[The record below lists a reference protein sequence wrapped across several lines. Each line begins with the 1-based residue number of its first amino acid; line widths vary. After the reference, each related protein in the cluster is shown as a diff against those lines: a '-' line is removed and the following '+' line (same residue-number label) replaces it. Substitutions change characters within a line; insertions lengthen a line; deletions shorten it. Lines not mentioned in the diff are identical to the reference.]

1 MPRHE
6 TVQQIRERINLR
18 LFSTK
23 RAVLT
28 SLTWG
33 TLLLSIAALLAIVY
47 YYGFPQTPESLKTI
61 HLTIRISIWF
71 YILKYLIRIFYDF
84 HPAQFIRDNRMD
96 TAVFLLMVIEET
108 VYILFGGQL
117 LNSIFSRWIDIPIGD
132 LSILLVQLYFL
143 IIVIIELGKAAVKLS
158 TLKLSPAK
166 LLSTSFL
173 LLIGFGTGML
183 MLPEMTTAGIRFID
197 ALFTS
202 TSAVCVTGL
211 TTVDTASFFTHKGHW
226 IIMILIQLGG
236 INIVAFAAF
245 FAVFYRDSSSLKY
258 QSLIKDLLDTTE
270 MSKSRSILR
279 SVIFFSIV
287 IEAVGTLLVFLTW
300 GNDYPFAEDKSKL
313 FYSLFHSVSAFNNA
327 GFSLFP
333 NNFFQ
338 DGIRLSW
345 GVHGVIALLVFLG
358 GIGFPVL
365 QDFNNALKK
374 PKNWFH
380 LPRHLQATSRIAV
393 RTSIYLIAFGAV
405 MFFFFYPAKP
415 ADVSTGGRIM
425 QGVFQSVIARTA
437 GFNTVD
443 ISQFSEVLIL
453 VFVFLMFVGA
463 SPVSTGGGIKT
474 TTLAVILKSTLMG
487 LRGYR
492 NIEMLQHTLKP
503 SIVQRAFSVTVMYS
517 IFFVTGTI
525 LLTVLE
531 PNLPLSHLIFEEV
544 SALSTVGLSM
554 GITPYLGDA
563 AKTILILSMYIGRIG
578 SITIILALVRR
589 TSNVQYTYSHT
600 NVLIG

>member
-1 MPRHE
+1 MPRQE

-23 RAVLT
+23 KKVLAI
-28 SLTWG
+28 LTWG
-33 TLLLSIAALLAIVY
+33 TLLFAIAALLAIVH
-47 YYGFPQTPESLKTI
+47 YYGFPQTPDSLKAI

-84 HPAQFIRDNRMD
+84 HPGQFIRENRMD
-96 TAVFLLMVIEET
+96 TAVFLFMVIEEL

-117 LNSIFSRWIDIPIGD
+117 LNSVFSRWIDIPIGD
-132 LSILLVQLYFL
+132 LSILMVQLYFL
-143 IIVIIELGKAAVKLS
+143 MIVVIELGKAAVKLS
-158 TLKLSPAK
+158 RLKISPAK
-166 LLSTSFL
+166 LLSTSFF
-173 LLIGFGTGML
+173 LLIAFGTGML

-211 TTVDTASFFTHKGHW
+211 TTVETAAFFTHKGHW

-236 INIVAFAAF
+236 INIVAFGAF

-279 SVIFFSIV
+279 SIIYFSII
-287 IEAVGTLLVFLTW
+287 IEAAGTLLVYLTW
-300 GNDYPFAEDKSKL
+300 GNSYTFAEGQNKF
-313 FYSLFHSVSAFNNA
+313 FYSLFHSISAFNNA

-338 DGIRLSW
+338 EGIRLSW
-345 GVHGVIALLVFLG
+345 GVHGVIAVLVFLG

-365 QDFNNALKK
+365 QDFNSALKK
-374 PKNWFH
+374 PKNWVH
-380 LPRHLQATSRIAV
+380 LPRHLQPTSRIAV
-393 RTSIYLIAFGAV
+393 RTSVYLIIGGAV
-405 MFFFFYPAKP
+405 MFYFFYPVESN
-415 ADVSTGGRIM
+415 DVSTGGRIM
-425 QGVFQSVIARTA
+425 QGIFHSVIARTA

-443 ISQFSEVLIL
+443 ISKFSEVLIM

-474 TTLAVILKSTLMG
+474 TTLAVILKSTQMA
-487 LRGYR
+487 LRGHR

-503 SIVQRAFSVTVMYS
+503 SLIQRAFSVAVMYS
-517 IFFVTGTI
+517 VFFITGTV
-525 LLTVLE
+525 LLSIFE
-531 PNLPLSHLIFEEV
+531 PNIILSHLIFEEV

-554 GITPYLGDA
+554 GITPYLGDV

-589 TSNVQYTYSHT
+589 ASNVQYTYSHA